1 MWKGFSPL
9 VVPGTLILLTLSSMA
24 GCRAT
29 SDSFASRL
37 SNRLSNR
44 LPGKLFSRKNAEI
57 QTVQAEQPAA
67 PSEELS
73 AADVVYASSEEA
85 EEGGAVDAESS
96 EEFLFAEEDLF
107 SDEAP
112 VGEFAD
118 EQTVSDKRERH
129 YLALLDENPDNAATW
144 NDFGVY
150 YSSQEL
156 WEPAADALEKAVA
169 LDPERNLY
177 RNNLAAALV
186 RAGHVA
192 DGLSEFTHSVG
203 AAAAHYNVGYLL
215 MQEGSEAES
224 AQQFLLALMK
234 DPDLEE
240 ASYWLD
246 VLADQGVFSDSVA
259 NRETEQIE
267 RK

>member
-1 MWKGFSPL
+1 MSKGFSPL
-9 VVPGTLILLTLSSMA
+9 VIPGTLILLTLSSMA

-37 SNRLSNR
+37 SNS
-44 LPGKLFSRKNAEI
+44 LPGKLFSRKNAEV
-57 QTVQAEQPAA
+57 QTVQAEQPAEQ
-67 PSEELS
+67 SEELL

-85 EEGGAVDAESS
+85 EESGAVDAGTSDE
-96 EEFLFAEEDLF
+96 LQLAEEDLV

-112 VGEFAD
+112 VGGFAD
-118 EQTVSDKRERH
+118 EEMVSDEKERH
-129 YLALLDENPDNAATW
+129 YLALLDENPDDAATW

-203 AAAAHYNVGYLL
+203 AATAHYNVGYLL

-240 ASYWLD
+240 ASYWLTC
-246 VLADQGVFSDSVA
+246 LRIKGSFL
-259 NRETEQIE
+259 IP
-267 RK
+267 